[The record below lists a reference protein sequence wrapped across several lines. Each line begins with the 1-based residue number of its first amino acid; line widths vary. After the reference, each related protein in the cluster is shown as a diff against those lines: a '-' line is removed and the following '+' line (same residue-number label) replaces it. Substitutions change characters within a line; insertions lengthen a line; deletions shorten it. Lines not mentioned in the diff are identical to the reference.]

1 MNSMLTVVSSA
12 ALVGSS
18 TSPEVTVPVPEFV
31 VAAEARIGAAAA
43 TRAGSVIATLM
54 PASASRVGRIVY

>member
-1 MNSMLTVVSSA
+1 VNWMLTVVCSA

-18 TSPEVTVPVPEFV
+18 TSPDDTVPVPVF
-31 VAAEARIGAAAA
+31 ALTDAARIGAAAA
-43 TRAGSVIATLM
+43 TRDASVIATLM